1 MVIETHSTTSDVQRP
16 NLRRRLRQRFA
27 TFAPGPWAWSGAAIG
42 ALVGG
47 TVCGLVI
54 WGGLYLGFGRAA
66 DISIYTLACLLT
78 AVVVTAVVAAATWLV
93 RLFPVRVIAA
103 LIGSVLALAVTQIV
117 MSGNF
122 NPQMFVV
129 TPLIPLEALFGLAL
143 GAIVG
148 GELARGSRGKKIG
161 IVSLLVVTLAANVAL
176 VIWLLGPGSDGH
188 LVAYD
193 NAATTVEPLSAPDPG
208 QPGTLRV
215 KAIAYGSGND
225 RHRPE
230 FGSDVPLVTEPVD
243 ASLLIEDLSG
253 FQAGAREW
261 FWGFDVKRLP
271 LNARVWYPEG
281 PGPYPLV
288 LIVHGN
294 HTMEEFS
301 DSGYEYLGE
310 HLASRGYVVA
320 SLDENFLNTTW
331 SGDLRGKELPA
342 RAWFMLKHLAQWH
355 AWQQAEKHELFKRVD
370 LQRIALVGHSRGGEA
385 AALAA
390 AFNRLPRHPHN
401 GLLKFDF
408 NFPIK
413 TVIAIAPSHNFYKP
427 GGESVRVRDLDYFV
441 IQGAHD
447 ADVATFLGS
456 CQYDGVTFSGDAPH
470 FKCAWYVDRANHG
483 QFNSVWGERDWG
495 GLLQRLQNV
504 KPLVTG
510 DQQRQLAKVA
520 IGAVLA
526 ASLEGKR
533 EYLTLLR
540 NPRAG
545 AAWLPDVACVARY
558 NDSTFRSLGAFDE
571 DVDLTTGTLPGT
583 TIETRGLKA
592 WREEKIPL
600 RSGDD
605 DQENVAVRLAWEKR
619 ESADSRAE
627 FTLRLSDKAQQA
639 LATTPHGTLRFA
651 LAAAEPCEQPLAVT
665 LSVES
670 STGGTVELPLAGGV
684 PTPIQTQIS
693 KLPWVEF
700 TSLTP
705 YEIVLKTYDV
715 PLADLAKQA
724 EGWDP
729 AGIRAITFRFDT
741 TNAGTVYLDDVGL
754 AGELR

>member
-1 MVIETHSTTSDVQRP
+1 
-16 NLRRRLRQRFA
+16 
-27 TFAPGPWAWSGAAIG
+27 
-42 ALVGG
+42 
-47 TVCGLVI
+47 
-54 WGGLYLGFGRAA
+54 
-66 DISIYTLACLLT
+66 
-78 AVVVTAVVAAATWLV
+78 
-93 RLFPVRVIAA
+93 
-103 LIGSVLALAVTQIV
+103 
-117 MSGNF
+117 
-122 NPQMFVV
+122 
-129 TPLIPLEALFGLAL
+129 
-143 GAIVG
+143 
-148 GELARGSRGKKIG
+148 
-161 IVSLLVVTLAANVAL
+161 
-176 VIWLLGPGSDGH
+176 
-188 LVAYD
+188 
-193 NAATTVEPLSAPDPG
+193 LSAPDSG
-208 QPGTLRV
+208 QPGTLTV
-215 KAIAYGSGND
+215 KTIAYGSGND
-225 RHRPE
+225 RHRIE
-230 FGSDVPLVTEPVD
+230 FGADVPLVTEPVD
-243 ASLLIEDLSG
+243 ASLLLEDLSG

-261 FWGFDVKRLP
+261 FWGFDARHLP
-271 LNARVWYPEG
+271 LNARVWYPDG

-294 HTMEEFS
+294 HAMEEFS
-301 DSGYEYLGE
+301 DSGYEYLGQ

-331 SGDLRGKELPA
+331 SGDMQGKELPG
-342 RAWFMLKHLAQWH
+342 RAWFLLKHLAQWR
-355 AWQQAEKHELFKRVD
+355 AWQQANEHELFRRVD
-370 LQRIALVGHSRGGEA
+370 LQRIALIGHSRGGEA

-427 GGESVRVRDLDYFV
+427 GGESVRVRDVDYFV

-447 ADVATFLGS
+447 ADVSTFLGS
-456 CQYDGVTFSGDAPH
+456 CQYDGVTFSGDTPH

-483 QFNSVWGERDWG
+483 QFNTVWGERDWG

-533 EYLTLLR
+533 EYLALLQH
-540 NPRAG
+540 PRSG
-545 AAWLPDVACVARY
+545 AAWLPDFACVARY
-558 NDSTFRSLGAFDE
+558 NDSTFRSLATFDE

-583 TIETRGLKA
+583 TTETLGLNA

-605 DQENVAVRLAWEKR
+605 DQQNVAVRLAWEKTD
-619 ESADSRAE
+619 SANALADAPAE
-627 FTLRLSDKAQQA
+627 FTLRLSEEAAKA
-639 LATTPHGTLRFA
+639 LAASPAGILRFA
-651 LAAAEPCEQPLAVT
+651 LAAAEPCERPLGVT
-665 LSVES
+665 LRVES
-670 STGGTVELPLAGGV
+670 TTGGTAELPLDGGV

-700 TSLTP
+700 TSLKP
-705 YEIVLKTYDV
+705 YEVVLKTYDIS
-715 PLADLAKQA
+715 LAELAKQA

-729 AGIRAITFRFDT
+729 AGIRAITFRFDPT
-741 TNAGTVYLDDVGL
+741 AAGTVYLDDVGL